1 MVDFS
6 GYLSTG
12 LERLGLEISSQSIDR
27 LALYFNELKK
37 WSAKINLIGKSA
49 GDEQIIENHFLDS
62 LSLLPLLGGGRN
74 HLLDIGSGA
83 GFPGLVCKAV
93 QPELAVT
100 LVEPRLKRVS
110 FLQHIVRTLEF
121 KGVDILSCRI
131 ENTAQF
137 SSTAQ
142 LSHITGRAVTEIG
155 PFLQMVERFAPS
167 GAKLVLMKGPRW
179 KEELEA
185 AAGILDS
192 SPYGLEQVVECTLP
206 FSCAQRALL
215 LFGVKKYD
223 NKNNLKVK

>member
-12 LERLGLEISSQSIDR
+12 LERLGLEISGQSIDR
-27 LALYFNELKK
+27 LARYFNELKK

-62 LSLLPLLGGGRN
+62 LCLLPLLGGDQV

-110 FLQHIVRTLEF
+110 FLQHIVRTLELE
-121 KGVDILSCRI
+121 GVDILSCRI
-131 ENTAQF
+131 ENMPQL

-167 GAKLVLMKGPRW
+167 GATLVLMKGPRW
-179 KEELEA
+179 KEEFT
-185 AAGILDS
+185 AAGEVLDS

-215 LFGVKKYD
+215 LFGVK
-223 NKNNLKVK
+223 NKTTKIP